1 MKNTS
6 MSPVAI
12 GQEHGRRAGLRPFG
26 QPVDSAQQE
35 SHPHGVLLA
44 EGFIQKLG

>member
-1 MKNTS
+1 
-6 MSPVAI
+6 MSPVDT
-12 GQEHGRRAGLRPFG
+12 GQERGRRAGLRPFG

-35 SHPHGVLLA
+35 SHPYGVLLA